1 MGEKRVENGGWRGEG
16 AKSGRMSDVDVHTS
30 SVYDEVE
37 IEDMEF
43 NKVLLSQKSTT
54 NHSNSKFLLST
65 PLLVCFSLRIQ
76 WSGLRLNMH
85 IYRSQVPFII
95 RALGD
100 KFQITVDELLD
111 GEGAPLANIKLK
123 MFEYCMSLSCILFH
137 ILKIKGFTN

>member
-1 MGEKRVENGGWRGEG
+1 M
-16 AKSGRMSDVDVHTS
+16 GRMSDVDVHTS

-43 NKVLLSQKSTT
+43 NKVLLLSQKSTM
-54 NHSNSKFLLST
+54 NHSNSRFLLST

-95 RALGD
+95 RALVV
-100 KFQITVDELLD
+100 INSRS
-111 GEGAPLANIKLK
+111 PS
-123 MFEYCMSLSCILFH
+123 MSC
-137 ILKIKGFTN
+137 